1 VRVPIALLVAVVSAP
16 VRAACPPDCV
26 AGGGP
31 AATDCFIA
39 FDGILSTTVTCT
51 DGDACD
57 TDGKRDGVCT
67 LGLQACIN
75 VPGLG
80 SCQPGGLLGAPAVKP
95 AKDLTGQQLA
105 AALSTLDLGSAG
117 CTPPGLRLPVKI
129 SLAGIK
135 TGKSRLTV
143 TAVSGGKRDRDKLKL
158 ACQPSTIPPSLAQD
172 VQPIF
177 TEKCAYAGCHD
188 SFFKAGGQD
197 LSRGVSYGSS
207 VGARSTLGK
216 LPRVT
221 PGSLKRSQMAHRLLG
236 VGIPVGGTQ
245 MPQGCPGLPPMHGCL
260 TPDETFTILSWI
272 ANGAPNN

>member
-1 VRVPIALLVAVVSAP
+1 VS
-16 VRAACPPDCV
+16 
-26 AGGGP
+26 GGDP

-39 FDGILSTTVTCT
+39 FDGILSTTATCT
-51 DGDACD
+51 DGDTCD
-57 TDGKRDGVCT
+57 ADGKRDGVCT

-80 SCQPGGLLGAPAVKP
+80 SCQPGGLAGVATVKP
-95 AKDLTGQQLA
+95 AKDLTAQQFA
-105 AALSTLDLGSAG
+105 AALSALNLAAEE
-117 CTPPGLRLPVKI
+117 CTPPGLRLPVKV

-135 TGKSRLTV
+135 TAKSRLTI
-143 TAVSGGKRDRDKLKL
+143 TAVSGGKRDRDRLRL
-158 ACQPSTIPPSLAQD
+158 ACQPSNIPPSFAQD
-172 VQPIF
+172 VHPIF
-177 TEKCAYAGCHD
+177 SEKCAYAGCHD

-197 LSRGVSYGSS
+197 LSPGAAYGSS
-207 VGARSTLGK
+207 VGARAMLGK

-221 PGSLKRSQMAHRLLG
+221 PRSLKRSQMAHRLLG